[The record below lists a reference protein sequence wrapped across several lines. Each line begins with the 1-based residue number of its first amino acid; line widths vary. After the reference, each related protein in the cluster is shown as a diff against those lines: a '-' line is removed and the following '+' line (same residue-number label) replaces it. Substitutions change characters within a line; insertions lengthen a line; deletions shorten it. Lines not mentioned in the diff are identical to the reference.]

1 MAWQASHY
9 QAHVDDLA
17 ACGDGEAGANDAT
30 NGPASARK
38 QDDAG
43 HQQTLGEHLDFQTDD
58 APGTVAII
66 ISIFTAANALA
77 SCDGPDDALSR
88 VSHGCFSAKPAARAS
103 DASPMSLVDGRES
116 DLSQRLQPVK
126 PYTLSH
132 ACHAFEPLFS
142 AHSYQRHA
150 SGASFESPAFLRRRA
165 SQAVIAHRY
174 PQPPSLEAA
183 PPAQFRSFD

>member
-88 VSHGCFSAKPAARAS
+88 VSHGCFSAKPAARTVLNLGNLPPKRQGFGA
-103 DASPMSLVDGRES
+103 ANV
-116 DLSQRLQPVK
+116 
-126 PYTLSH
+126 
-132 ACHAFEPLFS
+132 S
-142 AHSYQRHA
+142 AIR
-150 SGASFESPAFLRRRA
+150 
-165 SQAVIAHRY
+165 
-174 PQPPSLEAA
+174 PSA
-183 PPAQFRSFD
+183 